1 MSVEHEDY
9 ENNVEN
15 AWCPGCGNFGI
26 LNAVKKTLLQLK
38 LAPHEVLICSGIGQ
52 APKLP
57 HYLRVNT
64 FNGLHGREVAH
75 AVGAKLAAPELTVL
89 VHGGDGGIY
98 GEGGN
103 HLLHNIRRNPDITV
117 CVHDNRVY
125 GLTKG
130 QASPTTPKGSPGP
143 IDPQGVLAL
152 ELNPLALAISQRC
165 SFVAQALTSSQDHL
179 VSILERAIKHR
190 GLSLV
195 NILQPCVSWN
205 KRHTYSYYKEHCY
218 EIREK
223 PTQAD
228 KEGASKR
235 NGGKKVGSEK
245 DNGEKDSGEKAGETL
260 HDPRDLNAA
269 FRLATGAGDKLPLG
283 VFYQEER
290 DVFQGVVSKSDG
302 ESYSERKPDP
312 KSAAE
317 FLAGVCH

>member
-1 MSVEHEDY
+1 MSVEHQDY
-9 ENNVEN
+9 ESNVEN

-26 LNAVKKTLLQLK
+26 LNAVKKTLLQLE

-75 AVGAKLAAPELTVL
+75 AVGAKLVAPELTVL

-103 HLLHNIRRNPDITV
+103 HLVHNIRRNPDITV

-130 QASPTTPKGSPGP
+130 QASPTTPMGFPGP
-143 IDPQGVLAL
+143 IDPHGVLAL

-179 VSILERAIKHR
+179 VNILERAIKHR

-195 NILQPCVSWN
+195 NVLQPCVSWN
-205 KRHTYSYYKEHCY
+205 KKHTYSYFKDHCY
-218 EIREK
+218 VIKEK
-223 PTQAD
+223 PPKAD
-228 KEGASKR
+228 EEGGD
-235 NGGKKVGSEK
+235 GGSGDEK
-245 DNGEKDSGEKAGETL
+245 GGERL

-269 FRLATGAGDKLPLG
+269 FRLATGSGDKLPLG

-290 DVFQGVVSKSDG
+290 PVFQGVVSKSDG
-302 ESYSERKPDP
+302 GLPAERKPDP